1 MAVARGDGSGSSD
14 GHSGRAWETVEPD
27 IPTTESELAP
37 FEGRFPGVSGSLRE
51 HTARGTIV
59 NAAFRVSVAVLLLLR
74 RILVA
79 AFLTPAELGVWGI
92 VLITV
97 ITLMF
102 IKNAGISDKFIQQ
115 SEKDQ
120 EAAFQKAFTIEFLLT
135 AGFVL
140 LAGYVTLVREL
151 VRRELGVEQPFELA
165 A

>member
-14 GHSGRAWETVEPD
+14 GHSGRAWGTVEPD
-27 IPTTESELAP
+27 IATTESELAP

-140 LAGYVTLVREL
+140 LA
-151 VRRELGVEQPFELA
+151 A
-165 A
+165 ALLPVFAVVYGQWSIVLPG